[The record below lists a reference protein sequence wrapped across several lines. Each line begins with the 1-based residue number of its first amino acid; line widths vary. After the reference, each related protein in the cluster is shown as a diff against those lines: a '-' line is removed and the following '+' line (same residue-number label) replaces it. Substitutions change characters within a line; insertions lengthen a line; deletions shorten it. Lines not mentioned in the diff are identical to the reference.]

1 MSVIHLSNVSRGCGK
16 LKKNQCYG
24 GGLPDSAGTLMPTW
38 LLGEPWYGGRR
49 LCADDQEI
57 PPRCQVQIALY
68 ETLSLLRVTPFALG
82 RKFAIAD
89 HVGEKYY
96 SPWSFAVEAQIRGPN
111 RNVGRI
117 NAKNWANKVPFVC
130 LFAHPKLPLFVDKEH
145 ATLFLKWAE
154 STELTR
160 TVLDER
166 DWTPTWEREGFGFT
180 VFDKYWGF
188 DHPSRNVLEA
198 LHKADEQKIEIPL
211 ELEPDQEK
219 GIYFSSWFTYVCGT
233 FDEMP
238 EDLAEAGVSQ
248 GIIVE
253 EDICPDCGGS
263 GYLPDYGPS
272 STPGFCGC
280 GSQEK
285 EER

>member
-1 MSVIHLSNVSRGCGK
+1 MQVVHLNGASRGCGK

-24 GGLPDSAGTLMPTW
+24 GGLPDSAGTLMSTW

-49 LCADDQEI
+49 ICADDQEI

-68 ETLSLLRVTPFALG
+68 ETLTSHRVTPFSLG

-117 NAKNWANKVPFVC
+117 NAKSWANKVPFVC
-130 LFAHPKLPLFVDKEH
+130 LFAHPKLPLFNVQDMAE
-145 ATLFLKWAE
+145 AFLDWGAARDLT
-154 STELTR
+154 STVTE
-160 TVLDER
+160 EQ
-166 DWTPTWEREGFGFT
+166 DWTPTWMHEGFGFT
-180 VFDKYWGF
+180 VFDKYHGTG
-188 DHPSRNVLEA
+188 HPGRRILEA
-198 LHKADEQKIEIPL
+198 LHNANEHKLEIPDEIL
-211 ELEPDQEK
+211 PEYEK
-219 GIYFSSWFTYVCGT
+219 EIYFSSWFTYIAGT

-238 EDLAEAGVSQ
+238 EDLLKAGVSQ

-253 EDICPDCGGS
+253 E
-263 GYLPDYGPS
+263 
-272 STPGFCGC
+272 
-280 GSQEK
+280 EN
-285 EER
+285 E